1 MHLTHHHIRN
11 ENKHVLYLY
20 QWLDRLTRNIDVC
33 LLVVSRAPSKATV
46 VSLSG
51 VGRELHKLTCFTIEL
66 NSISKKKF
74 FLPRHDYNLLLMST
88 PFKICFLRQTVQN
101 TVHSKIQMLQMKRSV
116 NKFSSIL

>member
-1 MHLTHHHIRN
+1 MHLPHHHIRN

-33 LLVVSRAPSKATV
+33 LLVVSRAPAKATV

-66 NSISKKKF
+66 N
-74 FLPRHDYNLLLMST
+74 
-88 PFKICFLRQTVQN
+88 
-101 TVHSKIQMLQMKRSV
+101 
-116 NKFSSIL
+116 

>member
-66 NSISKKKF
+66 NSISKKKLF
-74 FLPRHDYNLLLMST
+74 YQDMITCY
-88 PFKICFLRQTVQN
+88 
-101 TVHSKIQMLQMKRSV
+101 
-116 NKFSSIL
+116 